1 MEIHDDIHKR
11 CFERK
16 EDATLVE
23 ILGIL
28 VLRADILSETH
39 DIPQVLTR
47 RNDRECDI
55 GLINRLHSGQVI
67 AEEYLMAVEFTKENF
82 ESEVLKSDT
91 PVLVDFWAP
100 WCGPCQIMGPV
111 IDQLSGELTTVKI
124 GKLNVDEH
132 PDVASE
138 YGVMSIPTMKV
149 FKGGAVVKEFVG
161 VQEKESLK
169 TALSAV

>member
-1 MEIHDDIHKR
+1 
-11 CFERK
+11 
-16 EDATLVE
+16 
-23 ILGIL
+23 
-28 VLRADILSETH
+28 
-39 DIPQVLTR
+39 
-47 RNDRECDI
+47 
-55 GLINRLHSGQVI
+55 
-67 AEEYLMAVEFTKENF
+67 MAKEFTKENF
-82 ESEVLKSDT
+82 EAEVLKSDT

-111 IDQLSGELTTVKI
+111 IDQLASELTTVKI

-149 FKGGAVVKEFVG
+149 FKGGAVVKEFIG

-169 TALSAV
+169 EALSAV